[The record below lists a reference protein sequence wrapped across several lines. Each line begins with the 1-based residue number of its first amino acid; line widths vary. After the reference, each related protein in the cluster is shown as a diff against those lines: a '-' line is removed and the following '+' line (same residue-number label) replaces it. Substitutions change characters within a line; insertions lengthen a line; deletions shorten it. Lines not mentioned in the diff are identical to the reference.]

1 MQNKNSESILISGQ
15 EQQKT
20 PLDTAL
26 GKNIQAIKNAFGK
39 SFDLLIRRIIIEGV
53 QCAVFSMDGMCNEQ
67 RISDCI
73 LQPVTDLSFRKTS
86 TADLYEQIEKLMYT
100 GTDIKHLQ
108 FLEENIQSIISG
120 NLVLIA
126 DGFSHSLS
134 FGAQGFSSKGI
145 GEPQSEQNERGSTE
159 AFTDN
164 FKDNATLMR
173 RRLKTPSLTM
183 EQQTL
188 GESSNTS
195 ILLCYMSDR
204 VSEELLNSVK
214 ERLKKVR
221 LDTVLGSGYIR
232 PFLDSTRKSLFTD
245 TGVTERPDVLSAM
258 LCEGRIGI
266 IVDGTPYAVIV
277 PYLFSDYFHTP
288 DDYLSRPYYAFF
300 MRLLRFTSFLI
311 ATTLPGFFVAIC
323 IFHPEIIPSD
333 IMLDIA
339 SAESKTPFPLMLEA
353 LIIHLIYEI
362 VREAGLRMPKSIG
375 HAVSIVGALVIGD
388 AAVTAGLIAAP
399 MLIVVA
405 LTAITSSVISKLHE
419 PIAILRFAFIIVG
432 GISGIYGVTLGAGLM
447 LVDLCSSR
455 PYKIPLSAPF
465 SPFNFSAQ
473 RDTLF
478 RAGWRKMGK
487 KNNLIQGMKRG

>member
-1 MQNKNSESILISGQ
+1 MPITGQ
-15 EQQKT
+15 EQNKT
-20 PLDTAL
+20 PLDCSL
-26 GKNIQAIKNAFGK
+26 GKNIQAIKNAFGE
-39 SFDLLIRRIIIEGV
+39 SFDLLIRRIVIEGV
-53 QCAVFSMDGMCNEQ
+53 QCAVFSIDGMCNEQ

-108 FLEENIQSIISG
+108 HLEENIQSIISG

-126 DGFSHSLS
+126 DGYSHSLS
-134 FGAQGFSSKGI
+134 FGAQDFARKGI
-145 GEPQSEQNERGSTE
+145 TEPQSEQNERGSTE

-173 RRLKTPSLTM
+173 RRLKTPLLILEQLTI
-183 EQQTL
+183 
-188 GESSNTS
+188 GKSSNTNV
-195 ILLCYMSDR
+195 ILCYMSDR
-204 VSEELLNSVK
+204 VSEELLNSVRG
-214 ERLKKVR
+214 RLNKVQ
-221 LDTVLGSGYIR
+221 LDAVLGSGYIR
-232 PFLDSTRKSLFTD
+232 PFLDSTKKSLFTD

-300 MRLLRFTSFLI
+300 MRFLRFISFFV
-311 ATTLPGFFVAIC
+311 ATALPGFFVAVC

-333 IMLDIA
+333 IMLDIV

-375 HAVSIVGALVIGD
+375 HAVNIVGALVIGD

-405 LTAITSSVISKLHE
+405 LTAITSSVISRLHE
-419 PIAILRFAFIIVG
+419 PVAILRFAFIIVG
-432 GISGIYGVTLGAGLM
+432 GLSGIYGVTLGVGLM
-447 LVDLCSSR
+447 LVDLCSER

-465 SPFNFSAQ
+465 SPFILSAQ

-478 RAGWRKMGK
+478 RASWRKMGK
-487 KNNLIQGMKRG
+487 KNNLVQGMKRG